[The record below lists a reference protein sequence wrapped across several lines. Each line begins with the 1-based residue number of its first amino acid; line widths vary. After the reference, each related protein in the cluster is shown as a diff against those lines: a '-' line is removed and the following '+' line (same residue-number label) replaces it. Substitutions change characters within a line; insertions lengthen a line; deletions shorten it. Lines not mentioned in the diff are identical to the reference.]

1 MNVIVP
7 IPSHDFDPTEVA
19 VSWKVLCDAGHQV
32 YFATPDGAPGRA
44 DPLML
49 SGEGLD
55 VWGFIPLLRK
65 LRCSR
70 RLSVRSRR
78 SPAA

>member
-55 VWGFIPLLRK
+55 VCKRLANPSPQFPLDG
-65 LRCSR
+65 
-70 RLSVRSRR
+70 
-78 SPAA
+78 